1 MIRILNMAYYERQY
15 EEEIIMGK
23 FELYAELAAISVMT
37 DELTEKTRLI
47 TLLVDKYQ
55 YRDDIEAEC
64 VRLGMEIQLDAIRNT
79 MLLMQERTLFIQE
92 MLGLGE

>member
-1 MIRILNMAYYERQY
+1 
-15 EEEIIMGK
+15 MGK
-23 FELYAELAAISVMT
+23 FELYAELVAISVMT

-64 VRLGMEIQLDAIRNT
+64 IRIGMEIQLDAIRDT
-79 MLLMQERTLFIQE
+79 MMCMQERTLFIQE

>member
-1 MIRILNMAYYERQY
+1 
-15 EEEIIMGK
+15 MGK
-23 FELYAELAAISVMT
+23 FELYAELAAISVIT

-64 VRLGMEIQLDAIRNT
+64 IRLGIGIQLDAIRDT
-79 MLLMQERTLFIQE
+79 MLLMQERALFIQE

>member
-1 MIRILNMAYYERQY
+1 
-15 EEEIIMGK
+15 MGK
-23 FELYAELAAISVMT
+23 FELYAELAAISVTT

-64 VRLGMEIQLDAIRNT
+64 VRLGIGIELEAIRDT
-79 MLLMQERTLFIQE
+79 VMRMQERALFIQE

>member
-1 MIRILNMAYYERQY
+1 MC
-15 EEEIIMGK
+15 K

-64 VRLGMEIQLDAIRNT
+64 VRLGMGIQLDAIRDT
-79 MLLMQERTLFIQE
+79 MLCMQERTLFIQE

>member
-1 MIRILNMAYYERQY
+1 
-15 EEEIIMGK
+15 MGK
-23 FELYAELAAISVMT
+23 FELYAELAAISMMT
-37 DELTEKTRLI
+37 DELNEKTRLI

-64 VRLGMEIQLDAIRNT
+64 VRLGIGIELEAIRDT
-79 MLLMQERTLFIQE
+79 IMRMQERSLFIQE

>member
-1 MIRILNMAYYERQY
+1 
-15 EEEIIMGK
+15 MGK

-64 VRLGMEIQLDAIRNT
+64 ARIGIQLEAIRDS
-79 MLLMQERTLFIQE
+79 LLRMQERALFIQE

>member
-1 MIRILNMAYYERQY
+1 
-15 EEEIIMGK
+15 MGK

-64 VRLGMEIQLDAIRNT
+64 VRLGMGIQLDAIRDT
-79 MLLMQERTLFIQE
+79 MMRMQERTLCIQE

>member
-1 MIRILNMAYYERQY
+1 
-15 EEEIIMGK
+15 MGK
-23 FELYAELAAISVMT
+23 FEAYAELAAISVMT

-64 VRLGMEIQLDAIRNT
+64 ARIGIGIQLEAIRDS
-79 MLLMQERTLFIQE
+79 LLRMQERALFIRE

>member
-1 MIRILNMAYYERQY
+1 
-15 EEEIIMGK
+15 MGK

-64 VRLGMEIQLDAIRNT
+64 VIIGMEIQLDAIRDT
-79 MLLMQERTLFIQE
+79 MLLMQERALFIQE

>member
-23 FELYAELAAISVMT
+23 FELYAELAAISVMS

-64 VRLGMEIQLDAIRNT
+64 VRLGIGIELEAIRDT
-79 MLLMQERTLFIQE
+79 MLRMQERTLFIQE

>member
-1 MIRILNMAYYERQY
+1 
-15 EEEIIMGK
+15 MGK

-64 VRLGMEIQLDAIRNT
+64 AIIGMGIQLEAIRDSILRMN
-79 MLLMQERTLFIQE
+79 ERVLFIQE

>member
-1 MIRILNMAYYERQY
+1 
-15 EEEIIMGK
+15 MGK

-47 TLLVDKYQ
+47 MLLVDKYQ

-64 VRLGMEIQLDAIRNT
+64 IRIGIGIELEAIGDTVMR
-79 MLLMQERTLFIQE
+79 MQERALFIQE
-92 MLGLGE
+92 MMGLGE

>member
-1 MIRILNMAYYERQY
+1 
-15 EEEIIMGK
+15 MGK

-47 TLLVDKYQ
+47 TLLVDKYK

-64 VRLGMEIQLDAIRNT
+64 VRLGIGIEFEAIRDT
-79 MLLMQERTLFIQE
+79 VMRMQERALFIQE

>member
-1 MIRILNMAYYERQY
+1 
-15 EEEIIMGK
+15 MGK

-64 VRLGMEIQLDAIRNT
+64 VRLGMGIQIEAIRDA
-79 MLLMQERTLFIQE
+79 MMRMQERTLFIQE

>member
-1 MIRILNMAYYERQY
+1 
-15 EEEIIMGK
+15 MGK

-47 TLLVDKYQ
+47 SLLVDKYQ

-64 VRLGMEIQLDAIRNT
+64 TRLGMEIQLDAIRDT
-79 MLLMQERTLFIQE
+79 MMAMQERTLFIQE

>member
-1 MIRILNMAYYERQY
+1 
-15 EEEIIMGK
+15 MGK

-37 DELTEKTRLI
+37 NELNERTRLI

-64 VRLGMEIQLDAIRNT
+64 IRLGMGIQLDAIRDT
-79 MLLMQERTLFIQE
+79 MLRMQERTLFIQE

>member
-1 MIRILNMAYYERQY
+1 MIRILNMPYYERQY

-47 TLLVDKYQ
+47 MLLVDKYQ

-64 VRLGMEIQLDAIRNT
+64 IQLGMGIQLDAIRDT
-79 MLLMQERTLFIQE
+79 MLRMQERTLFIQE

>member
-1 MIRILNMAYYERQY
+1 
-15 EEEIIMGK
+15 MGK

-37 DELTEKTRLI
+37 DELTEKTRLL

-64 VRLGMEIQLDAIRNT
+64 VRLGMGIQLDAIRDTT
-79 MLLMQERTLFIQE
+79 MRMQERALFIQE

>member
-1 MIRILNMAYYERQY
+1 
-15 EEEIIMGK
+15 MGK

-64 VRLGMEIQLDAIRNT
+64 ARIGMGVQLEAIRNS
-79 MLLMQERTLFIQE
+79 MMAMQERTLFIQE

>member
-1 MIRILNMAYYERQY
+1 
-15 EEEIIMGK
+15 MGK

-64 VRLGMEIQLDAIRNT
+64 IQHGIEIELDAIKST
-79 MLLMQERTLFIQE
+79 MNHMNERTLMIQE
-92 MLGLGE
+92 MLEIME

>member
-1 MIRILNMAYYERQY
+1 MC
-15 EEEIIMGK
+15 K

-47 TLLVDKYQ
+47 MLLVDKYQ

-64 VRLGMEIQLDAIRNT
+64 ARIGIGIQLEAIRDS
-79 MLLMQERTLFIQE
+79 LLRMQERALFIRE

>member
-1 MIRILNMAYYERQY
+1 
-15 EEEIIMGK
+15 MGK
-23 FELYAELAAISVMT
+23 FELYAELAAISVTT

-64 VRLGMEIQLDAIRNT
+64 VRLGMEIQLEAIRDT
-79 MLLMQERTLFIQE
+79 AMRMQERALFIQE
-92 MLGLGE
+92 MVGLGE

>member
-1 MIRILNMAYYERQY
+1 
-15 EEEIIMGK
+15 MGE
-23 FELYAELAAISVMT
+23 FELCAELAAISVMT
-37 DELTEKTRLI
+37 DELNEKTRLI

-64 VRLGMEIQLDAIRNT
+64 IRLGMGIQLDAIRDT
-79 MLLMQERTLFIQE
+79 MLRMQERTLFIQE

>member
-1 MIRILNMAYYERQY
+1 
-15 EEEIIMGK
+15 MGK
-23 FELYAELAAISVMT
+23 FELYAELAAIGVRT

-64 VRLGMEIQLDAIRNT
+64 VRLGIGIELEAIRDT
-79 MLLMQERTLFIQE
+79 VMRMQERALFIQE

>member
-1 MIRILNMAYYERQY
+1 
-15 EEEIIMGK
+15 MGK
-23 FELYAELAAISVMT
+23 FELYAELAAISAMT

-64 VRLGMEIQLDAIRNT
+64 IRIGMEIQLEAIRDT
-79 MLLMQERTLFIQE
+79 ILRMQERALFIQG
-92 MLGLGE
+92 MMGLGE

>member
-1 MIRILNMAYYERQY
+1 
-15 EEEIIMGK
+15 MGK

-37 DELTEKTRLI
+37 DRLTERTRLI
-47 TLLVDKYQ
+47 TLLVEKYQ

-64 VRLGMEIQLDAIRNT
+64 TRIGISIELESIKDT
-79 MLLMQERTLFIQE
+79 MTHMHERTLFIQE

>member
-23 FELYAELAAISVMT
+23 FELYVELAAISVRS

-64 VRLGMEIQLDAIRNT
+64 IRLGMGIQLDAIRDT
-79 MLLMQERTLFIQE
+79 MLRMQERALCIQE

>member
-1 MIRILNMAYYERQY
+1 
-15 EEEIIMGK
+15 MGK

-37 DELTEKTRLI
+37 DEMTEKTRLI
-47 TLLVDKYQ
+47 TLLVEKYQ

-64 VRLGMEIQLDAIRNT
+64 TRLGIQIQLEVIRDS
-79 MLLMQERTLFIQE
+79 MMRMQERTLFIQE

>member
-1 MIRILNMAYYERQY
+1 
-15 EEEIIMGK
+15 MGK

-64 VRLGMEIQLDAIRNT
+64 VRLGIGIQLEAIRDT
-79 MLLMQERTLFIQE
+79 LMRMQERALFIQE
-92 MLGLGE
+92 MMGLGE

>member
-1 MIRILNMAYYERQY
+1 MC
-15 EEEIIMGK
+15 K

-64 VRLGMEIQLDAIRNT
+64 ARIGIGIQLEAIRDT
-79 MLLMQERTLFIQE
+79 VMRMQERALFIQE

>member
-1 MIRILNMAYYERQY
+1 
-15 EEEIIMGK
+15 MGK

-47 TLLVDKYQ
+47 MLLVDKYQ

-64 VRLGMEIQLDAIRNT
+64 VRLGIGIELEAIRDT
-79 MLLMQERTLFIQE
+79 VMRMQERALFIQE
-92 MLGLGE
+92 MMGLGE